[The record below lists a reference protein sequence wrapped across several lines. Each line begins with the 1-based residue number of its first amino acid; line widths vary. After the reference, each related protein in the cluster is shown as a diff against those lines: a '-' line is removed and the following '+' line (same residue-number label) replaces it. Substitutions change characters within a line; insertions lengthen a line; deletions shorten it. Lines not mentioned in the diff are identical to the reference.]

1 MSRVEILQKMQ
12 LVIQEQMGKEDIVL
26 TEATKL
32 DDLGV
37 DSIELMEFIIN
48 LEDEFDLEISDD
60 TIDHMV
66 KVADLLDYLSEELNK
81 DKMRIIKDVEKEEN
95 YEDCFC
101 RKSQQ
106 WKDDHV
112 QCTYRQE

>member
-26 TEATKL
+26 TEDTKL

-48 LEDEFDLEISDD
+48 LEDEFALEISDD

-66 KVADLLDYLSEELNK
+66 KVAELLDNLSEKLNK
-81 DKMRIIKDVEKEEN
+81 E
-95 YEDCFC
+95 
-101 RKSQQ
+101 
-106 WKDDHV
+106 
-112 QCTYRQE
+112 

>member
-26 TEATKL
+26 TESTKL

-48 LEDEFDLEISDD
+48 LEDEFALEISDD

-66 KVADLLDYLSEELNK
+66 KVADLLDYLSEKLNK
-81 DKMRIIKDVEKEEN
+81 E
-95 YEDCFC
+95 
-101 RKSQQ
+101 
-106 WKDDHV
+106 
-112 QCTYRQE
+112 

>member
-26 TEATKL
+26 VEETKL

-48 LEDEFDLEISDD
+48 LEDEFALEISDD

-66 KVADLLDYLSEELNK
+66 KVADLLDYLSEKLNN
-81 DKMRIIKDVEKEEN
+81 R
-95 YEDCFC
+95 
-101 RKSQQ
+101 
-106 WKDDHV
+106 
-112 QCTYRQE
+112 

>member
-26 TEATKL
+26 TEVTKL

-66 KVADLLDYLSEELNK
+66 KVADLLDYLSGELNK
-81 DKMRIIKDVEKEEN
+81 E
-95 YEDCFC
+95 
-101 RKSQQ
+101 
-106 WKDDHV
+106 
-112 QCTYRQE
+112 

>member
-12 LVIQEQMGKEDIVL
+12 FVIQEQMGKEDIVL
-26 TEATKL
+26 TEDTKL

-48 LEDEFDLEISDD
+48 LEDEFALEISDD

-66 KVADLLDYLSEELNK
+66 KVADLLDYLSEKLNK
-81 DKMRIIKDVEKEEN
+81 E
-95 YEDCFC
+95 
-101 RKSQQ
+101 
-106 WKDDHV
+106 
-112 QCTYRQE
+112 

>member
-26 TEATKL
+26 TEVTKL

-48 LEDEFDLEISDD
+48 LEDEFNLEISDD

-66 KVADLLDYLSEELNK
+66 KVADLLDYLSGELNK
-81 DKMRIIKDVEKEEN
+81 E
-95 YEDCFC
+95 
-101 RKSQQ
+101 
-106 WKDDHV
+106 
-112 QCTYRQE
+112 

>member
-12 LVIQEQMGKEDIVL
+12 LVIQEQMDKEDIVL
-26 TEATKL
+26 TEDTKL

-48 LEDEFDLEISDD
+48 LEDEFALEISDD

-66 KVADLLDYLSEELNK
+66 KVADLLDYLSEKLNK
-81 DKMRIIKDVEKEEN
+81 E
-95 YEDCFC
+95 
-101 RKSQQ
+101 
-106 WKDDHV
+106 
-112 QCTYRQE
+112 

>member
-1 MSRVEILQKMQ
+1 MSRVVILQKMQ

-26 TEATKL
+26 IEDTKL

-66 KVADLLDYLSEELNK
+66 KVADLLDYLSE
-81 DKMRIIKDVEKEEN
+81 
-95 YEDCFC
+95 
-101 RKSQQ
+101 
-106 WKDDHV
+106 
-112 QCTYRQE
+112 

>member
-1 MSRVEILQKMQ
+1 MSRVEILQKCK

-26 TEATKL
+26 TEDTKL

-48 LEDEFDLEISDD
+48 LEDEFALEISDD

-66 KVADLLDYLSEELNK
+66 KVADLLYYLSEKLNK
-81 DKMRIIKDVEKEEN
+81 E
-95 YEDCFC
+95 
-101 RKSQQ
+101 
-106 WKDDHV
+106 
-112 QCTYRQE
+112 

>member
-37 DSIELMEFIIN
+37 DSIELMELIWRMSSILRFPMI
-48 LEDEFDLEISDD
+48 LL
-60 TIDHMV
+60 TIC
-66 KVADLLDYLSEELNK
+66 L
-81 DKMRIIKDVEKEEN
+81 R
-95 YEDCFC
+95 
-101 RKSQQ
+101 
-106 WKDDHV
+106 
-112 QCTYRQE
+112 

>member
-1 MSRVEILQKMQ
+1 MGRVEILQKMQ
-12 LVIQEQMGKEDIVL
+12 LVIQEQMGKEEIVL
-26 TEATKL
+26 TEDTKL

-66 KVADLLDYLSEELNK
+66 KVADLLDYLSGEL
-81 DKMRIIKDVEKEEN
+81 IKE
-95 YEDCFC
+95 
-101 RKSQQ
+101 
-106 WKDDHV
+106 
-112 QCTYRQE
+112 

>member
-12 LVIQEQMGKEDIVL
+12 LVIQAQMGKEDIVL
-26 TEATKL
+26 TEDTKL

-48 LEDEFDLEISDD
+48 LEDEFALEISDD

-66 KVADLLDYLSEELNK
+66 KVADLLDYLSEKLNK
-81 DKMRIIKDVEKEEN
+81 E
-95 YEDCFC
+95 
-101 RKSQQ
+101 
-106 WKDDHV
+106 
-112 QCTYRQE
+112 

>member
-26 TEATKL
+26 TEVTKL

-66 KVADLLDYLSEELNK
+66 KVADLLDYLSGEL
-81 DKMRIIKDVEKEEN
+81 IKE
-95 YEDCFC
+95 
-101 RKSQQ
+101 
-106 WKDDHV
+106 
-112 QCTYRQE
+112 

>member
-66 KVADLLDYLSEELNK
+66 KVADLLNYLYSIINTL
-81 DKMRIIKDVEKEEN
+81 KMQYSAQRPQSLCRITVL
-95 YEDCFC
+95 
-101 RKSQQ
+101 
-106 WKDDHV
+106 
-112 QCTYRQE
+112 

>member
-32 DDLGV
+32 DDLGA

-66 KVADLLDYLSEELNK
+66 KVADLLDYLSEKLNK
-81 DKMRIIKDVEKEEN
+81 E
-95 YEDCFC
+95 
-101 RKSQQ
+101 
-106 WKDDHV
+106 
-112 QCTYRQE
+112 

>member
-1 MSRVEILQKMQ
+1 MSRVEILQKCK

-26 TEATKL
+26 TEDTKL

-48 LEDEFDLEISDD
+48 LEDEFALEISDD

-66 KVADLLDYLSEELNK
+66 KVADLLEDLSEK
-81 DKMRIIKDVEKEEN
+81 WSKECE
-95 YEDCFC
+95 
-101 RKSQQ
+101 S
-106 WKDDHV
+106 
-112 QCTYRQE
+112 

>member
-1 MSRVEILQKMQ
+1 MSIVEILQKMQ

-26 TEATKL
+26 TEVTKL

-66 KVADLLDYLSEELNK
+66 KVADLLDYLSEKLNK
-81 DKMRIIKDVEKEEN
+81 E
-95 YEDCFC
+95 
-101 RKSQQ
+101 
-106 WKDDHV
+106 
-112 QCTYRQE
+112 